1 MSQKKYLLKIETN
14 REKLSDRSEE
24 VDLSD
29 KEVLDNISHLV
40 ADIKDTLRV
49 HDNMIA
55 LSAPQ
60 IGSKVRVFCVKFAD
74 NDIRTFVNPIITKI
88 EGKYLSI
95 EPCVTLDNK
104 EFMVQRPERILLG
117 YQTPTGQFK
126 SDIEFKSPVS
136 GIIDQMIDT
145 LDGILFFKYEQQ
157 GIEIDDEYYKA
168 SPEEKEE
175 LHKWYKEEY
184 LPRKLDELKALEDD
198 PEIKK
203 MTDAVSFMTKLANNE
218 ISLSKVTV
226 NKDKLPKRQK

>member
-24 VDLSD
+24 VDLSN

-60 IGSKVRVFCVKFAD
+60 LGSKVRVFCVKFAD

>member
-60 IGSKVRVFCVKFAD
+60 LGSKVRVFCIKFAD

>member
-24 VDLSD
+24 VDLSN

-60 IGSKVRVFCVKFAD
+60 LGSKVRVFCIKFAD

-184 LPRKLDELKALEDD
+184 LPRKLDELKALGDD

>member
-24 VDLSD
+24 VDLSN

-49 HDNMIA
+49 HDNMMA

-60 IGSKVRVFCVKFAD
+60 IGSKVRVFCIKFAD

>member
-60 IGSKVRVFCVKFAD
+60 LGSKVRVFCVKFAD

-184 LPRKLDELKALEDD
+184 LPRKLDELKALGDD

-218 ISLSKVTV
+218 ISLSEVTV

>member
-60 IGSKVRVFCVKFAD
+60 LGSKVRVFCVKFAD